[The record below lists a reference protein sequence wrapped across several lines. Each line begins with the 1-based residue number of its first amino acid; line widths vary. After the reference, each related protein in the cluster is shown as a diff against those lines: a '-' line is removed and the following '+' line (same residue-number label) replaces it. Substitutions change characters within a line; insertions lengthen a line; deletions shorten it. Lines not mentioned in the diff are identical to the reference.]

1 VSTYL
6 HAMVSCDYYNPGAPS
21 GERLC
26 YQSVKEGFTRTEAR
40 KAAKALGWTVNIR
53 SEVAR
58 RYRWDGKDLCP
69 AHKSA
74 PEEGTP

>member
-6 HAMVSCDYYNPGAPS
+6 HAMVSCDYWNPDAPA
-21 GERLC
+21 GERWCLER
-26 YQSVKEGFTRTEAR
+26 VEEGFTRTAAR

-53 SEVAR
+53 SETVR
-58 RYRWDGKDLCP
+58 RLRLDGKDYCP
-69 AHKSA
+69 AHR